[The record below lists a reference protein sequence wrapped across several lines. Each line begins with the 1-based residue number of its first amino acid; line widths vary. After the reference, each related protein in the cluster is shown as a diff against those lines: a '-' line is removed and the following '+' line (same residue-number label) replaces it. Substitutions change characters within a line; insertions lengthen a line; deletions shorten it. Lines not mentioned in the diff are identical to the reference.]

1 MITEFK
7 IFEKKGNVIGPL
19 YHGSGHIFHEFSKEK
34 LGSTKTDGHIMDY
47 LGFHFTPDKKMADR
61 LFTKPPDP
69 VIYKVEIIVNNTLK
83 IIEGD
88 LVRDM
93 LSWGGENGY
102 FDTKKVN
109 LEQLLKL
116 RYESD
121 SGQSINTC
129 LWTDRNKIID
139 KKKLALG
146 YKAYLIQ
153 QGYDSI
159 QYLNEIEWAKDKR
172 YDWIVFDSD
181 QIRITDVQK
190 Q

>member
-1 MITEFK
+1 
-7 IFEKKGNVIGPL
+7 
-19 YHGSGHIFHEFSKEK
+19 
-34 LGSTKTDGHIMDY
+34 MDY

-61 LFTKPPDP
+61 LFTKPPNP
-69 VIYKVEIIVNNTLK
+69 VIYKVEIIVNKTLK

-88 LVRDM
+88 LVRYM

-109 LEQLLKL
+109 LKQLLRL

-129 LWTDRNKIID
+129 LWTDRNRIID

-146 YKAYLIQ
+146 YKEHLIQ

-172 YDWIVFDSD
+172 YDWIVFNSD
-181 QIRITDVQK
+181 QIRIIKTINV
-190 Q
+190 